1 MANAKRP
8 MSVQALMLT
17 FARDVRYAIRLLL
30 KRPGF
35 AAVAILTLALGI
47 GATTAIFTVVNA
59 VLLSPLPFR
68 DAERLVEVRIISK
81 NGEGFPLPDA
91 DFLAWR
97 SQNQTSDAVAVYDA
111 GPVTLTGDGVPERIG
126 AAIVTDR
133 FFDVLG
139 ARPLLGRVFQ
149 EGDDKPGA
157 AKLVV
162 LSHSFWMRRLRGDP
176 GVVGRTMLL
185 DGFSHTVTGVMPA
198 GFRFPLEDIDLWS
211 TLTMNPP
218 TRRGPFYTTGIARL
232 KPGVAIAELRA
243 NLASVAAG
251 LKRQYPAPDDWTID
265 AVPLQDAIVGDVR
278 QILYVLLGAV
288 GFLLLIAV
296 ANVANLLLA
305 RAATR
310 EREIAVRGALGAGRR
325 RIVAQLITE
334 SVVLAIVSGLV
345 GLLLAAW
352 GTQGLLAM
360 APKGIPR
367 LDEVRMHV
375 PVFLFALGVASI
387 CGVVFGLVP
396 ALRASRTP
404 LVEMLKDGGRGA
416 SGARHR
422 RAQRLLVVAEIALA
436 LVLSAGAG
444 LMIRSFAELQ
454 RVSPGFDPGHLL
466 TFEVSL
472 PSAPYKDDAAVR
484 RFYDALVQK
493 LEAVPGVRSVGLTVS
508 LPPNLLQVTDNFMVD
523 GQVLPPNQSAPVGP
537 VVMASDALFR
547 TLGVPLIRGR
557 VFDARDEAGGA
568 PTVIVNDAL
577 ARKYLNRG
585 SAVGRHLKIGG
596 PERPI
601 GPKNPWMEIVG
612 VVGDIKYS
620 GLEAAPEP
628 TYYMPYRQN
637 PWNGQFVVIR
647 TTSDPAALG
656 SAAREAVAAL
666 DKDLPVAR
674 LRTMADVMTAS
685 VAPPKFRTVLVTI
698 FALVGLL
705 LAAIGI
711 YGVMAYAVTERT
723 HELGVRIALGADRG
737 DVVRLVLGEALVLAA
752 AGVAV
757 GLAGAF
763 ATTRLIQSL
772 LFRVTTTDATTFAGI
787 SALLFL
793 TALAASYLPT
803 RRALGV
809 DPMIALRYE

>member
-1 MANAKRP
+1 MPNL
-8 MSVQALMLT
+8 VQ
-17 FARDVRYAIRLLL
+17 DIRYAIRLLL

-81 NGEGFPLPDA
+81 NGEDFPLPDA

-97 SQNQTSDAVAVYDA
+97 SENQTSDAIAVYWA
-111 GPVTLTGDGVPERIG
+111 SRATLTGDGVPERIG
-126 AAIVTDR
+126 SAAVTDR

-139 ARPLLGRVFQ
+139 ARALIGRVFQ

-157 AKLVV
+157 AKLVI
-162 LSHSFWMRRLRGDP
+162 LSHAFWTRRFRADP
-176 GVVGRTMLL
+176 GVVGRTVLL
-185 DGFSHTVTGVMPA
+185 GGVSHMVVGVMPA
-198 GFRFPLEDIDLWS
+198 GFRFPLEDIDAWS

-218 TRRGPFYTTGIARL
+218 TRRGPYYTTGIARL
-232 KPGVAIAELRA
+232 KPGVGIAELRA
-243 NLASVAAG
+243 NLGTVAAG
-251 LKRQYPAPDDWTID
+251 LKRQYPAPEDWTID

-278 QILYVLLGAV
+278 RILYVLLGAV
-288 GFLLLIAV
+288 GFLLLIAT

-352 GTQGLLAM
+352 GAQGLLAM
-360 APKGIPR
+360 APQGIPR

-387 CGVVFGLVP
+387 CGVGFGLVP

-404 LVEMLKDGGRGA
+404 LVETLKDGARGA
-416 SGARHR
+416 SGTYHR
-422 RAQRLLVVAEIALA
+422 RVQRLLVVAEIALA
-436 LVLSAGAG
+436 LILSAGAG

-472 PSAPYKDDAAVR
+472 PSASYKEDAAVR

-537 VVMASDALFR
+537 VVMASDALFA

-557 VFDARDEAGGA
+557 VFDARDEVGGP

-577 ARKYLNRG
+577 ARKYLPG
-585 SAVGRHLKIGG
+585 VDAVGRHLKIGG

-637 PWNGQFVVIR
+637 PWNGQFVVVR

-656 SAAREAVAAL
+656 SAARAAVAAL
-666 DKDLPVAR
+666 DKDIPVAR
-674 LRTMADVMTAS
+674 LRTMDDVMTAS

-711 YGVMAYAVTERT
+711 YGVMAYAVSERT
-723 HELGVRIALGADRG
+723 HELGVRIALGAERG
-737 DVVRLVLGEALVLAA
+737 DVVRLVLGEVLVLAA
-752 AGVAV
+752 AGVAL

-772 LFRVTTTDATTFAGI
+772 LFGVTTTDGMTFAGI
-787 SALLFL
+787 SALMFV

-803 RRALGV
+803 RRALRV
-809 DPMIALRYE
+809 DPMTALRYE

>member
-1 MANAKRP
+1 VRAVKTRMPNL
-8 MSVQALMLT
+8 VQ
-17 FARDVRYAIRLLL
+17 DVRYAIRLLL

-68 DAERLVEVRIISK
+68 DAARLVEVRIISK

-97 SQNQTSDAVAVYDA
+97 SQNQTSDAVAVYWA
-111 GPVTLTGDGVPERIG
+111 SPATLTGEGAPDRIG
-126 AAIVTDR
+126 GAAVTDR

-162 LSHSFWMRRLRGDP
+162 LGHGFWTRRFRADP
-176 GVVGRTMLL
+176 GVVGRTVLL
-185 DGFSHTVTGVMPA
+185 DGVSHTVIGVVPA
-198 GFRFPLEDIDLWS
+198 GFRFPLEDIDVWS

-218 TRRGPFYTTGIARL
+218 TRRGPYYTTGIARL
-232 KPGVAIAELRA
+232 KPGVDIAELRA

-288 GFLLLIAV
+288 GFLLLIAT

-325 RIVAQLITE
+325 RIVAQLLTE

-345 GLLLAAW
+345 GLLLAAS

-404 LVEMLKDGGRGA
+404 LVETLKDGGRGA
-416 SGARHR
+416 SGTSHR
-422 RAQRLLVVAEIALA
+422 RVQRLLVVAEIALA

-466 TFEVSL
+466 TFEVAL
-472 PSAPYKDDAAVR
+472 PRASYKDDAAVR
-484 RFYDALVQK
+484 RFYDALIQK

-577 ARKYLNRG
+577 ARKYLNG
-585 SAVGRHLKIGG
+585 VDAVGRHLRIGG

-601 GPKNPWMEIVG
+601 GPTNPWMEIVG

-674 LRTMADVMTAS
+674 LRTMDDVMTAS

-723 HELGVRIALGADRG
+723 HELGVRIALGAERG

-752 AGVAV
+752 AGVSV

-772 LFRVTTTDATTFAGI
+772 LFGVTTTDATTFAGI

-803 RRALGV
+803 RRALRV
-809 DPMIALRYE
+809 DPMTALRYE

>member
-1 MANAKRP
+1 MPNL
-8 MSVQALMLT
+8 VH
-17 FARDVRYAIRLLL
+17 DVRYAIRLLL

-68 DAERLVEVRIISK
+68 DAERLVEVRIVSS
-81 NGEGFPLPDA
+81 NHEGFQLPDA

-97 SQNQTSDAVAVYDA
+97 AQNQTCDAIAVYDA
-111 GPVTLTGDGVPERIG
+111 RQETLTGDGAPERIG
-126 AAIVTDR
+126 SASVTDR

-162 LSHSFWMRRLRGDP
+162 LSHAFWTRRFQAAP
-176 GVVGRTMLL
+176 AVVGRTVLL
-185 DGFSHTVTGVMPA
+185 SGVAHTVVGVMPA
-198 GFRFPLEDIDLWS
+198 GFRFPAGDIDVWR

-218 TRRGPFYTTGIARL
+218 TRRGPYYTTGMARL
-232 KPGVAIAELRA
+232 KPGVGIDELRA
-243 NLASVAAG
+243 NLGIVAAG
-251 LKRQYPAPDDWTID
+251 LKRQYPGPEDWTLD
-265 AVPLQDAIVGDVR
+265 AVPLQEAMVGDVR

-288 GFLLLIAV
+288 GFLLLIAT

-325 RIVAQLITE
+325 RIVAQLVTE
-334 SVVLAIVSGLV
+334 SIVLALVSGLV
-345 GLLLAAW
+345 GLLLASW
-352 GTQGLLAM
+352 GTQALLAM

-375 PVFLFALGVASI
+375 PVFLFALGTASL
-387 CGVVFGLVP
+387 CGIVFGLVP

-404 LVEMLKDGGRGA
+404 LVETLKDGGRGS
-416 SGARHR
+416 SGAGHR
-422 RAQRLLVVAEIALA
+422 RAQRVLVVAEIALA
-436 LVLSAGAG
+436 LVLSVGAG

-466 TFEVSL
+466 TFEVAL
-472 PSAPYKDDAAVR
+472 PPASYKEDARVR
-484 RFYDALVQK
+484 GFYDALVQK
-493 LEAVPGVRSVGLTVS
+493 LEAVPGVRSVGLTIS
-508 LPPNLLQVTDNFMVD
+508 LPPNLLQVTDNFMVE

-537 VVMASDALFR
+537 VVMASDALFT

-557 VFDARDEAGGA
+557 MFDARDEAGRA
-568 PTVIVNDAL
+568 PAVIINEAL
-577 ARKYLNRG
+577 AGKYFPG
-585 SAVGRHLKIGG
+585 VDPVGRHLKIGG

-601 GPKNPWMEIVG
+601 AANNPWMEIVG

-620 GLEAAPEP
+620 GLQTAPEP
-628 TYYMPYRQN
+628 TYYLAYRQN
-637 PWNGQFVVIR
+637 PWNGQFVVVR
-647 TTSDPAALG
+647 TAADPAALAV
-656 SAAREAVAAL
+656 AAREAVASL
-666 DKDLPVAR
+666 DKDIPVAR
-674 LRTMADVMTAS
+674 LRTMNEVMTAS
-685 VAPPKFRTVLVTI
+685 VAPPRFRTVLVTI

-711 YGVMAYAVTERT
+711 YGVMAYAVAERT
-723 HELGVRIALGADRG
+723 HELGLRIALGAERR
-737 DVVRLVLGEALVLAA
+737 DVIRLVLGEAFMLAA

-757 GLAGAF
+757 GVAGAL
-763 ATTRLIQSL
+763 ATTRLIHSL
-772 LFRVTTTDATTFAGI
+772 LFGVTATDATTFAGI
-787 SALLFL
+787 SALLFA
-793 TALAASYLPT
+793 TALVASWIPT
-803 RRALGV
+803 RRALRV

>member
-1 MANAKRP
+1 MPNL
-8 MSVQALMLT
+8 VQ
-17 FARDVRYAIRLLL
+17 DVRYAIRLLL

-68 DAERLVEVRIISK
+68 DAARLVEVRIISK

-97 SQNQTSDAVAVYDA
+97 SQNQTSDAVAVYWA
-111 GPVTLTGDGVPERIG
+111 SPATLTGEGAPDRIG
-126 AAIVTDR
+126 GAAVTDR

-162 LSHSFWMRRLRGDP
+162 LGHGFWTRRFRADP
-176 GVVGRTMLL
+176 GVVGRTVLL
-185 DGFSHTVTGVMPA
+185 DGVSHTVIGVVPA
-198 GFRFPLEDIDLWS
+198 GFRFPLEDIDVWS

-218 TRRGPFYTTGIARL
+218 TRRGPYYTTGIARL
-232 KPGVAIAELRA
+232 KPGVDIAELRA

-288 GFLLLIAV
+288 GFLLLIAT

-325 RIVAQLITE
+325 RIVAQLLTE

-345 GLLLAAW
+345 GLLLAAS

-404 LVEMLKDGGRGA
+404 LVETLKDGGRGA
-416 SGARHR
+416 SGTSHR
-422 RAQRLLVVAEIALA
+422 RVQRLLVVAEIALA

-466 TFEVSL
+466 TFEVAL
-472 PSAPYKDDAAVR
+472 PRASYKDDAAVR
-484 RFYDALVQK
+484 RFYDALIQK

-577 ARKYLNRG
+577 ARKYLNG
-585 SAVGRHLKIGG
+585 VDAVGRHLRIGG

-601 GPKNPWMEIVG
+601 GPTNPWMEIVG

-656 SAAREAVAAL
+656 SAARDAVAAL

-674 LRTMADVMTAS
+674 LRTMDEVMTAS

-723 HELGVRIALGADRG
+723 HELGLRIALGAERG

-772 LFRVTTTDATTFAGI
+772 LFGVTTTDATTFAGI

-803 RRALGV
+803 RRALRV
-809 DPMIALRYE
+809 DPMTALRYE